1 MNLSVCSFNVR
12 GLGNKLKREQMFA
25 WLKQNKYSIIF
36 LQETHSG
43 DGTHAFWKQQWG
55 HDAFFSGTSTNSEGI
70 GILINPNLSYE
81 VLKYTEILSGRIQSL
96 EIKINE
102 RDITLINLYGP
113 NNDDTSYFTKLER
126 YLIDNYEKTFIIGG
140 DFNSVLD
147 IKMDKKNGRQDTN
160 KLCRQKLIS
169 IIEQFDLIDI
179 WREKHPDLRQYTW
192 HSSSKPPIF
201 SRLDYFLISNNLFN
215 VVVSCE
221 HKISYKSDHSIV
233 TLQIDIKNCDRG
245 PGYFKLNN
253 SILIETNYQDIIKKK
268 INEIAE
274 INKDANPNTLWELI
288 KGTVRNET
296 IKYTTKKKK
305 DLGEAEIKLKSDID
319 KLNKDLG
326 ETDNAR
332 ETERINENL
341 KQKQQEL
348 EHITDTKINGFILR
362 SKAKIIDIGEKNSSY
377 FANLEK
383 KRSETKL
390 ISQLNKKDK
399 IITDQKEILKETEN
413 FYRNLYAKRNTQ
425 NSIYNFFDENITK
438 LNETETNQCEG
449 LLSEEECSKALKK
462 KKNQKSPGSDGLT
475 VEFYKIFWNTIK
487 NFYINSM
494 NFSYG
499 TGQLTDLQKQSIIT
513 LIPKSN
519 KDTTD
524 LTNWRPISLLNVDYK
539 ITTKAIANRIKSV
552 LIRIINE
559 SQTGFIKGRYIGEN
573 IRLLFE
579 IIEKSAE
586 ENKAGMIFFSDFE
599 KAFDSLDHQYM
610 LKCLEH
616 FNFGDNLLTWI
627 KLFYKDAKSC
637 VTNNGNLSD
646 FFPIQ
651 RGVRQGCPLSPYL
664 FIISIELLSQMITST
679 EDIKGIFLCK
689 TEFKKSLFADDASF
703 ILDGSPKSFE
713 TLISVL
719 DNFSY
724 VSGLTLNAK
733 KCQVLRIGSL
743 TKSETI
749 YLKHKKFQWSSTK
762 SDALG
767 MTFTTIKE
775 NIFTLN
781 LEPKI
786 NDFKKCLQRWQHRK
800 LTLMGKI
807 TVIKNYALPKLI
819 YALSSLPTPSEDT
832 IKRIEK
838 LMFNFIW
845 DGKPEKIKRETLIKD
860 YDKGGLKMIDLRTFI
875 MSLKISWLKR
885 MLDNDKN
892 KLYKH
897 IYMSELKPYGGKLF
911 FESNY
916 SEKDIE
922 NIKTKNNF
930 FTDVLTT
937 W

>member
-305 DLGEAEIKLKSDID
+305 DLDEAEIKLKSDID

-449 LLSEEECSKALKK
+449 LLSEEECSKALKEM
-462 KKNQKSPGSDGLT
+462 KNQKSPGSDGLT
-475 VEFYKIFWNTIK
+475 VEFYKIFWNAIK
-487 NFYINSM
+487 
-494 NFSYG
+494 
-499 TGQLTDLQKQSIIT
+499 
-513 LIPKSN
+513 
-519 KDTTD
+519 
-524 LTNWRPISLLNVDYK
+524 
-539 ITTKAIANRIKSV
+539 
-552 LIRIINE
+552 
-559 SQTGFIKGRYIGEN
+559 
-573 IRLLFE
+573 
-579 IIEKSAE
+579 
-586 ENKAGMIFFSDFE
+586 
-599 KAFDSLDHQYM
+599 
-610 LKCLEH
+610 
-616 FNFGDNLLTWI
+616 
-627 KLFYKDAKSC
+627 
-637 VTNNGNLSD
+637 
-646 FFPIQ
+646 
-651 RGVRQGCPLSPYL
+651 
-664 FIISIELLSQMITST
+664 
-679 EDIKGIFLCK
+679 
-689 TEFKKSLFADDASF
+689 
-703 ILDGSPKSFE
+703 
-713 TLISVL
+713 
-719 DNFSY
+719 
-724 VSGLTLNAK
+724 
-733 KCQVLRIGSL
+733 
-743 TKSETI
+743 
-749 YLKHKKFQWSSTK
+749 
-762 SDALG
+762 
-767 MTFTTIKE
+767 
-775 NIFTLN
+775 
-781 LEPKI
+781 
-786 NDFKKCLQRWQHRK
+786 
-800 LTLMGKI
+800 
-807 TVIKNYALPKLI
+807 
-819 YALSSLPTPSEDT
+819 
-832 IKRIEK
+832 
-838 LMFNFIW
+838 
-845 DGKPEKIKRETLIKD
+845 
-860 YDKGGLKMIDLRTFI
+860 TFI
-875 MSLKISWLKR
+875 STL
-885 MLDNDKN
+885 
-892 KLYKH
+892 
-897 IYMSELKPYGGKLF
+897 
-911 FESNY
+911 
-916 SEKDIE
+916 
-922 NIKTKNNF
+922 
-930 FTDVLTT
+930 
-937 W
+937 